1 MFSECQGQIGELIG
15 WNKWEVKGQ
24 GNFEGIFFSECQGRI
39 LEFVDLCKVNINLA
53 SLFGKQLKHK
63 WSHLLF
69 YDNSEQVELR
79 TVCLNC

>member
-39 LEFVDLCKVNINLA
+39 LE
-53 SLFGKQLKHK
+53 
-63 WSHLLF
+63 
-69 YDNSEQVELR
+69 Y
-79 TVCLNC
+79 